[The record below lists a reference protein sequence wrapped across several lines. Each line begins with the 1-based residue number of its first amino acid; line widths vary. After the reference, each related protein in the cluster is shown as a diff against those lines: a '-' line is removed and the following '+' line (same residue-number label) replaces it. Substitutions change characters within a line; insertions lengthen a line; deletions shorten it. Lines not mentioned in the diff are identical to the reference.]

1 MSDRAK
7 WKVRGRVRTLRA
19 EFAEWDPRQE
29 VWQAP
34 RRVSSVTFHPNG
46 TIRESEHQNPDASI
60 SRSTYLYDDVGRLV
74 EVQFWMNDGPMSKVL
89 HSYDDAGR
97 PLHTVNVAQ
106 DRTVRESETYRYD
119 GGGRKTKVQLVD
131 CANCFYGFE
140 GTEHAYGAPGAATM
154 TVTYDERDQPAD
166 VLFHDPD
173 HNLLQRVVFTRDR
186 DGRLVSEEIVRGEL
200 LQNALDSAPP
210 EERARANALLATVF
224 GPDQTLS
231 RTTYAYDQRGRRVER
246 RTRMGTL
253 GENRTTFRYDDYDNP
268 VEETTEDRSRE
279 VNIDE
284 NGIEE
289 VTAETVQR

>member
-1 MSDRAK
+1 
-7 WKVRGRVRTLRA
+7 
-19 EFAEWDPRQE
+19 
-29 VWQAP
+29 
-34 RRVSSVTFHPNG
+34 
-46 TIRESEHQNPDASI
+46 
-60 SRSTYLYDDVGRLV
+60 
-74 EVQFWMNDGPMSKVL
+74 
-89 HSYDDAGR
+89 
-97 PLHTVNVAQ
+97 
-106 DRTVRESETYRYD
+106 
-119 GGGRKTKVQLVD
+119 
-131 CANCFYGFE
+131 
-140 GTEHAYGAPGAATM
+140 M

-289 VTAETVQR
+289 VTAETVQRQHARFEYQYDAQGNWTERVVLSRAEPNPDFRRENVERRNIAYYII